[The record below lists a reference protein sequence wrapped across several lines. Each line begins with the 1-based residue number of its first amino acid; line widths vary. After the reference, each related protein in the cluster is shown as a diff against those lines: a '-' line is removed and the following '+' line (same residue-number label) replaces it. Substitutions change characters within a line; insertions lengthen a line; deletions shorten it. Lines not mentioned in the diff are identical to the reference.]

1 MSQHG
6 NGEMAWSQMD
16 GRAGRPPWI
25 LVGTVWA
32 QLGSSSTMCV
42 PLPFIS
48 RGFKSIIIWPKLQDK
63 VRVKCMSL
71 LTAWA
76 IEGLL
81 RIELIGYPRMYRS
94 QQTTTTKQAYVIL
107 YIYSMP
113 RIFIDPSSTL
123 VRCRPTRGQPNIDIF
138 QQSKKEETYDRSSHL
153 MVLHAC
159 SSTGLN
165 NETIHVLWIRA

>member
-1 MSQHG
+1 MAQVTRQSS
-6 NGEMAWSQMD
+6 GEMHVATD
-16 GRAGRPPWI
+16 
-25 LVGTVWA
+25 
-32 QLGSSSTMCV
+32 
-42 PLPFIS
+42 
-48 RGFKSIIIWPKLQDK
+48 
-63 VRVKCMSL
+63 CMGY
-71 LTAWA
+71 

-165 NETIHVLWIRA
+165 NETIHVL